1 MLLQVDLLPSERA
14 IKTVEAA
21 IHQHNSTVNILRTTH
36 CTINIAQILDQGAFV
51 GSSQPPSLHAV
62 GEVLDADAANQSQS
76 APASHAE
83 RSAGSDNS
91 DGLTASDGSTSKES
105 AARQHTGDDAAAKR
119 QDNQQDHAHHSH
131 HHDNSVRSVNI
142 THPGQ
147 VDMPR

>member
-21 IHQHNSTVNILRTTH
+21 IHQHNSTVNILHTTH

-62 GEVLDADAANQSQS
+62 GEVLDADAANQSQP

-83 RSAGSDNS
+83 RSAGSDNR
-91 DGLTASDGSTSKES
+91 DGLTASGGSTKES
-105 AARQHTGDDAAAKR
+105 AARHHTGDDAAVKR